1 MEAIEAITLML
12 GAAWASGINLYATI
26 LVLGWMSGA
35 GHIDLPPDLQVI
47 HNPAVLLAA
56 GGMYVV
62 EFFADKIPGLDTSWD
77 AIHTFIRIPIG
88 ALLAVGAVNGVVDY
102 QATELV
108 ALILGGSVTAASH
121 TTKASVRALINTS
134 PEPFSNWAASIG
146 EDITVVGGLWVGL
159 QNPWWFLLALVVFLA
174 LVIWLLPKLWRT
186 LRRLFRRIGRWF
198 SRDDRHRKVPDV

>member
-1 MEAIEAITLML
+1 VEVIEAITLML
-12 GAAWASGINLYATI
+12 GAAWAAGINLYATI

-35 GHIDLPPDLQVI
+35 GHIELPPELQVI

-56 GGMYVV
+56 GAMYCV

-77 AIHTFIRIPIG
+77 AIHTFIRIPVG
-88 ALLAVGAVNGVVDY
+88 ALLAAGAVNGIVDY

-108 ALILGGSVTAASH
+108 ALILGGSVAAATH
-121 TTKASVRALINTS
+121 TTKASARALINTS

-146 EDITVVGGLWVGL
+146 EDVAVIGGLWAGL
-159 QNPWWFLLALVVFLA
+159 QHPWWFLLALVAFLA

-186 LRRLFRRIGRWF
+186 LRLLFRKIAGWF
-198 SRDDRHRKVPDV
+198 GSNGKTAAS

>member
-1 MEAIEAITLML
+1 MEVIEAITLML

-56 GGMYVV
+56 GAMYVV
-62 EFFADKIPGLDTSWD
+62 EFFADKIPGLDTGWD
-77 AIHTFIRIPIG
+77 AIHTFIRIPVG
-88 ALLAVGAVNGVVDY
+88 ALLAAGAVNGVVDY

-121 TTKASVRALINTS
+121 TTKASARALINTS

-146 EDITVVGGLWVGL
+146 EDVAVVGGLWAGL
-159 QNPWWFLLALVVFLA
+159 QNPWWFLLALVTFLA

-186 LRRLFRRIGRWF
+186 LRRLFCKIAGWF
-198 SRDDRHRKVPDV
+198 RGSGSKTAAP